1 MKKSA
6 SSKYR
11 VTPVNLRNG
20 SKAPYFILETNGK
33 KDEVYKLAGQEFSSR
48 SSLSRSETWGIETEK
63 I

>member
-1 MKKSA
+1 MKA
-6 SSKYR
+6 GTLGKYR

-33 KDEVYKLAGQEFSSR
+33 KDEVSKLAGQEFSSR
-48 SSLSRSETWGIETEK
+48 SSLSRSETWGLETEK